1 MKPIHESSDV
11 SEDHA
16 FVALMSIAN
25 KHKLTYTSLT
35 DIMKLISGLFP
46 VPNVFLHSNLN
57 QLNKYVN
64 ISEVVIKHSCC
75 VSCMDL
81 LAPGA
86 VTATCERH
94 ECTITGN
101 QGLKE
106 ASFYEISI
114 EKQLNEHF
122 KGTPY

>member
-35 DIMKLISGLFP
+35 DIMKLISGLLP

-57 QLNKYVN
+57 QLINKYVN

-86 VTATCERH
+86 VTVYAFNLSYSCHVNNEYIMNVHVDMYTCT
-94 ECTITGN
+94 CTR
-101 QGLKE
+101 L
-106 ASFYEISI
+106 ASTFV
-114 EKQLNEHF
+114 
-122 KGTPY
+122 